1 MVCTERKGGDDMTT
15 MKRITVSFPEDL
27 EKRIYQLRKK
37 EKYVKCSYSELV
49 RILVEAGME
58 AGIDERKKQKGA

>member
-1 MVCTERKGGDDMTT
+1 MTE

-49 RILVEAGME
+49 RILVEAGLE
-58 AGIDERKKQKGA
+58 AGIDECNKQKGA

>member
-1 MVCTERKGGDDMTT
+1 MCIERKGGDDMTA

-49 RILVEAGME
+49 RILVEAGLE